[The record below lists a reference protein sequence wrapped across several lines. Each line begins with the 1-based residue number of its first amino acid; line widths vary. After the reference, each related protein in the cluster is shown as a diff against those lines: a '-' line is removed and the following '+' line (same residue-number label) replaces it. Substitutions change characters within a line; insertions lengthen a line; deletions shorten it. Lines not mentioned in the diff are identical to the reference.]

1 MTNLREIKP
10 RGLSSWWFINSTGP
24 RTNMPNYRL
33 WLHFSRNY
41 PTVKSGETTSR
52 TCTQNVFK
60 RRGTVVRQP
69 HWTLQTRGGRIRRQ
83 STQLETHPGSFSM
96 SPTISLAS
104 DLDKKGGQTVLTPSK
119 LADIP
124 IRINRAIPD
133 DAIVKRVT
141 LKTELTD
148 DASLA
153 SLSKRIDNHLN
164 RQRI

>member
-1 MTNLREIKP
+1 
-10 RGLSSWWFINSTGP
+10 
-24 RTNMPNYRL
+24 
-33 WLHFSRNY
+33 
-41 PTVKSGETTSR
+41 
-52 TCTQNVFK
+52 
-60 RRGTVVRQP
+60 
-69 HWTLQTRGGRIRRQ
+69 
-83 STQLETHPGSFSM
+83 M

-104 DLDKKGGQTVLTPSK
+104 DLDKKGDQTVLTPSK

-133 DAIVKRVT
+133 DATVKGVT

>member
-1 MTNLREIKP
+1 VTNLREIKP
-10 RGLSSWWFINSTGP
+10 RGLTSRWLTNSTGP

-41 PTVKSGETTSR
+41 PTVKSGETTPR
-52 TCTQNVFK
+52 TCAQSVFK
-60 RRGTVVRQP
+60 TSWNGCSKASLDSP
-69 HWTLQTRGGRIRRQ
+69 NSGRTDTASVN
-83 STQLETHPGSFSM
+83 STGNHPGSFSM

-104 DLDKKGGQTVLTPSK
+104 DLDKKGDQTVFTPSK

-133 DAIVKRVT
+133 GAILKRVT

>member
-1 MTNLREIKP
+1 
-10 RGLSSWWFINSTGP
+10 
-24 RTNMPNYRL
+24 
-33 WLHFSRNY
+33 
-41 PTVKSGETTSR
+41 
-52 TCTQNVFK
+52 
-60 RRGTVVRQP
+60 
-69 HWTLQTRGGRIRRQ
+69 
-83 STQLETHPGSFSM
+83 M

-133 DAIVKRVT
+133 GAILKRVT

>member
-1 MTNLREIKP
+1 MVRQPLGHVLKTFL
-10 RGLSSWWFINSTGP
+10 
-24 RTNMPNYRL
+24 
-33 WLHFSRNY
+33 
-41 PTVKSGETTSR
+41 
-52 TCTQNVFK
+52 K

-148 DASLA
+148 GASLA
-153 SLSKRIDNHLN
+153 SLSKRIDSHLN
-164 RQRI
+164 RPRTKKLRRYRREGLYMRSQHRWDGGRVT